1 VEVLRV
7 FNNNLVLA
15 RDESGTELILTG
27 RGLGFQ
33 ARPGDPVLR
42 DRIVRVFRPD
52 DGRDPDH
59 LAGLLAGIP
68 PEHVQ
73 LVTDALVEVGL
84 DRIATKPALV
94 VAMADHVG
102 FALTR
107 AADGQTVEYP
117 LLAEVTNL
125 YAEEHAQATA
135 LLAAINARV
144 PTPLPPTEAVGLA
157 LHLVNAGFATGD
169 LASSY
174 TMTGLIQQFLDVI
187 AGAHGVVLPPASV
200 SVGRFVT
207 HLRYLFVRIHQRRQL
222 DDRRHSEVGDA
233 IRRTYPEAAETADR
247 LARLVAL
254 RLQAPLTADEVSYL
268 ALHVARMVADA
279 EGETPG
285 SA

>member
-1 VEVLRV
+1 MEVLRV

-33 ARPGDPVLR
+33 AKPGDPVVR

-84 DRIATKPALV
+84 ERIATKPALV

-107 AADGQTVEYP
+107 AADGQTVDYP

-169 LASSY
+169 LAYSY

-187 AGAHGVVLPPASV
+187 AGAHGVALPPASV

-222 DDRRHSEVGDA
+222 DDARHSEVGDA
-233 IRRTYPEAAETADR
+233 IRRTYPDEAETADR
-247 LARLVAL
+247 LARLVEL
-254 RLQAPLTADEVSYL
+254 RLQAPLTDDEVAYL

-279 EGETPG
+279 ETPG
-285 SA
+285 AA